1 MLNQGQINLGDR
13 TVATVAE
20 AVAVLSNSS
29 ATDARNALRAQLLAT
44 MLNLRNGSNPMATG
58 ADIRATVN
66 AAVAFLAA
74 HPQPVTGKHPDRPQ
88 ALSLKD
94 KLDVYNNIG
103 G

>member
-1 MLNQGQINLGDR
+1 
-13 TVATVAE
+13 
-20 AVAVLSNSS
+20 
-29 ATDARNALRAQLLAT
+29 
-44 MLNLRNGSNPMATG
+44 
-58 ADIRATVN
+58 VN